1 MKRTECEFEAE
12 IAAGRMSAE
21 LAAHL
26 AECERCREAAMLAAE
41 MEAAYADARAVAV
54 VPDAGLVWW
63 KAQMRARRKA
73 ERAAARPITA
83 MQVIAFACAMGF
95 VGACFGATSRWF
107 QTAFNVV
114 VEQVQAW
121 LNNPLVAEHGLLM
134 LVVAAL
140 VVVVP
145 VALCWAAGRD

>member
-1 MKRTECEFEAE
+1 MRRAECKFEAE
-12 IAAGRMSAE
+12 VAAGRMNQE

-26 AECERCREAAMLAAE
+26 SECEHCREAAMLAAE
-41 MEAAYADARAVAV
+41 MEAAYADARAAAT

-63 KAQMRARRKA
+63 KAQMRARREA

-95 VGACFGATSRWF
+95 VGACFGATSMWF
-107 QTAFNVV
+107 QTAFSVV
-114 VEQVQAW
+114 VEQVRVW
-121 LNNPLVAEHGLLM
+121 LNNPLVAEHGLLT
-134 LVVAAL
+134 LVVAAM